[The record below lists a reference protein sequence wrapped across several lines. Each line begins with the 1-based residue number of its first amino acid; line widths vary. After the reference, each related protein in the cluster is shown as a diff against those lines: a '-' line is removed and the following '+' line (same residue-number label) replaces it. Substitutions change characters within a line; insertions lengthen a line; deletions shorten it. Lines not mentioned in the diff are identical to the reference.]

1 MPIAIN
7 GFDELRSLV
16 GEHLGH
22 SEWLTIDQSMID
34 GFADATG
41 DHQWIHTDP
50 TRARE
55 EGPFGGTIAHGYLT
69 LSLVPRLAPQIY
81 RVDGVAMAINYG
93 LEKARFPTPVPAGA
107 QVRMGAEL
115 QEATPISP
123 TVIGVRMRFTVTL
136 RDKATA
142 NESSKPACVA
152 EVLFRYST

>member
-1 MPIAIN
+1 MTLTLH
-7 GFDELRSLV
+7 GFDDLRAHV

-22 SEWLTIDQSMID
+22 SDWLTIDQSMID

-50 TRARE
+50 KRARE

-93 LEKARFPTPVPAGA
+93 LEKARFPAPVPAGA

-115 QEATPISP
+115 LEATPISP
-123 TVIGVRMRFTVTL
+123 TVIGVRMRFTFSL
-136 RDKATA
+136 RDEGTA
-142 NESSKPACVA
+142 RESSKPACVA
-152 EVLFRYST
+152 EVLFRYSA